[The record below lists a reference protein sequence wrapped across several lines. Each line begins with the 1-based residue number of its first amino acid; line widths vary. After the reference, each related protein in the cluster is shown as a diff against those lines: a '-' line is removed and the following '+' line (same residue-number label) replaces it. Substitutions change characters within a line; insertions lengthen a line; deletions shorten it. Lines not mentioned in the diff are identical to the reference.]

1 MVTHTLREKA
11 DLEEEVRELKERL
24 ASQQLRGSV
33 IQDLQDRLKMVKDM
47 NQRLDQDNEEL
58 RLRLQSAQH
67 SLQTNHEHNTAN
79 SVRRAPKTAGSKA
92 MGSTMSFTTR
102 FPQAGKKNDNQMSKS
117 SMTRILRV
125 SH

>member
-1 MVTHTLREKA
+1 MTHTLREKA
-11 DLEEEVRELKERL
+11 ELEDEVRELKERI

-33 IQDLQDRLKMVKDM
+33 IQDLQERLKMVKDM
-47 NQRLDQDNEEL
+47 NQRLDHDNEEL
-58 RLRLQSAQH
+58 RLRLQTAQH
-67 SLQTNHEHNTAN
+67 SLQANHELNTGN
-79 SVRRAPKTAGSKA
+79 SVRRAPKTAGSKT

-102 FPQAGKKNDNQMSKS
+102 FPQASKKSDNQMSKS